1 MIVVRPVPVV
11 RVVKGAVLPTTPL
24 NSVSTESAI
33 LNAFEPSTVALNVT
47 LEAVN
52 VTFLASSSAPAY
64 FCSPVVVTVPLLKII
79 LPVFSD
85 ASKEFAEMPLLN
97 VIVWP
102 ADFFTMSFLYVYTE
116 GVGIVIA
123 STSLPSSAP

>member
-1 MIVVRPVPVV
+1 MPVV

-24 NSVSTESAI
+24 NSVGAEPAI
-33 LNAFEPSTVALNVT
+33 VNAFEPSTVALNVI

-52 VTFLASSSAPAY
+52 VTSAPSSSAPAY

-79 LPVFSD
+79 LPAFTD
-85 ASKEFAEMPLLN
+85 ASKESAEMPLLN
-97 VIVWP
+97 VMVLP
-102 ADFFTMSFLYVYTE
+102 ADFFTMSFLYVYTG